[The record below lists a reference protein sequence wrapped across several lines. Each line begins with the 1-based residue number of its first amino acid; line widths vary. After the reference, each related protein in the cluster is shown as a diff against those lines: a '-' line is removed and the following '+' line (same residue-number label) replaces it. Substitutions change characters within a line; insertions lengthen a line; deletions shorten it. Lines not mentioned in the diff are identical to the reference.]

1 MGRAKAELKCLSNL
15 RERKGR
21 FKTRIKGLE
30 NKLKKFSDTCEGSK
44 ACFIVYEED
53 SNAAPMIWP
62 KDYAKVNS
70 LIKKYEAHKNVKP
83 HEIFDLE
90 DFFKHKKT
98 SIEAEISKARKCI
111 RNFKYPT
118 FDLNIQSLDLEQ
130 LRMFIGILDNKIGAC
145 DERIDLLKS
154 NQKVES
160 NFNFGHN
167 SNQYNFL
174 LDPILLELMG
184 SNHETRQN
192 SRLQLNQELDQDE
205 DRNFQYQVGSPVHN
219 SPPGNWMQLNSPVE
233 QNSMQTMCHSPGPAS
248 RIMSPTTGSHSPEQN
263 SMQTISGLASIS
275 QPQVSNTAKAET
287 IGKDFGRSNPGEH
300 MKEPVHYDNT
310 NKKDEVSEALDW
322 ETQLA
327 EAQAWASDFEEFE
340 NLMNQQNEHLDLLY
354 SI

>member
-1 MGRAKAELKCLSNL
+1 MGRAKTELKCLTSL
-15 RERKGR
+15 RDRKGR

-30 NKLKKFSDTCEGSK
+30 SKLKKFSDTCEGSK
-44 ACFIVYEED
+44 ASLIVYEED
-53 SNAAPMIWP
+53 SNAARMIWP
-62 KDYAKVNS
+62 KDSAKVS
-70 LIKKYEAHKNVKP
+70 FLIEKYETQKNVKP
-83 HEIFDLE
+83 YKIFDLE

-98 SIEAEISKARKCI
+98 SIEIEILKAQKCI

-118 FDLNIQSLDLEQ
+118 SDLNIQSLDLEQ

-145 DERIDLLKS
+145 VERINMLKS
-154 NQKVES
+154 YQKVES

-174 LDPILLELMG
+174 LYPILMELMG
-184 SNHETRQN
+184 SNHGTCQN
-192 SRLQLNQELDQDE
+192 LIKMKLGTFNIKWVPLWPTLHQ
-205 DRNFQYQVGSPVHN
+205 FN
-219 SPPGNWMQLNSPVE
+219 SPME

-275 QPQVSNTAKAET
+275 QPQVSNTAQAET
-287 IGKDFGRSNPGEH
+287 IGKYFGRSNPGEH
-300 MKEPVHYDNT
+300 MKDPVHYGNT

-327 EAQAWASDFEEFE
+327 EAQAWASDFGEFE

-354 SI
+354 NTYDYKFLS